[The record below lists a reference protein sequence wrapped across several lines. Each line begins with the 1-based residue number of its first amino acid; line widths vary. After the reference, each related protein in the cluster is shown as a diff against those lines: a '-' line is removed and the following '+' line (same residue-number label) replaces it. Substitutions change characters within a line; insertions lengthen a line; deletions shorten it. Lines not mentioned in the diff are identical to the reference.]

1 MEDLPLNLRQVM
13 WYQHDGCP
21 AHNAIVARN
30 ALNQQFPNRWIGHG
44 SPVQRFPARSP
55 DLTPL
60 DFFLWGLVKN
70 VVYQQVPTTV
80 ENMKERIT
88 AACAA
93 LTQETL
99 TEVGRSVMVRAQRCC
114 EANGHLF
121 EHEL

>member
-1 MEDLPLNLRQVM
+1 M
-13 WYQHDGCP
+13 
-21 AHNAIVARN
+21 
-30 ALNQQFPNRWIGHG
+30 
-44 SPVQRFPARSP
+44 
-55 DLTPL
+55 
-60 DFFLWGLVKN
+60 
-70 VVYQQVPTTV
+70 VYQQVPTTV